1 MFSPRSGQS
10 TSYRD
15 YNQFS
20 MGWRFCSAQITNT
33 PDRKDFMAVVENW
46 IKLAFVS
53 WRNRKSEAD
62 GYLGREGRV

>member
-1 MFSPRSGQS
+1 
-10 TSYRD
+10 
-15 YNQFS
+15 